1 MIRISG
7 FCLLLSVLLSAC
19 GSGGEDHSLRQ
30 KAVKDSLR
38 RVDSLAREKAS
49 EGARKT
55 SLEDSVLEMEEYKRK
70 LVIYDSLRE
79 VDSLKVKRK
88 KHPPVKPAP
97 KRQLDGKSPVK

>member
-1 MIRISG
+1 MRIPG
-7 FCLLLSVLLSAC
+7 LFLLFSVLLWAC
-19 GSGGEDHSLRQ
+19 GPGGEDHSLRQ

-49 EGARKT
+49 EGARKK
-55 SLEDSVLEMEEYKRK
+55 SQEDSVQEVEEYTRK
-70 LVIYDSLRE
+70 LAVYDSLRE